1 MDLPTLTISQKIA
14 ARQKD
19 GMTWYESLGKR
30 ERERERE
37 SVGKRA

>member
-30 ERERERE
+30 
-37 SVGKRA
+37 A